1 MGPRQPLGDDRGGK
15 RRGTESEVDE
25 FYNLIGNSSSLVKLL
40 AQMLLI
46 NDREDTQ
53 CLDIGN
59 LSLDTAHLGL
69 NISSL
74 RLNIGDLRLNIR
86 YLSL

>member
-1 MGPRQPLGDDRGGK
+1 MGDDPGGK
-15 RRGTESEVDE
+15 RRGAESEVNGL
-25 FYNLIGNSSSLVKLL
+25 YNLIGNISSLVKLL

-59 LSLDTAHLGL
+59 LSLDTTHLGL

-74 RLNIGDLRLNIR
+74 RLDIGDLRLNIR